1 MKIAEMTLTELQDY
15 ALQLEQD
22 VATRD
27 ASITQ
32 KDEELAELRNTNLLL
47 QERNNKLFVQVEQ
60 GIKGQ
65 QDTEDDGDEVESCE
79 EFAIKNLKGIL
90 K

>member
-65 QDTEDDGDEVESCE
+65 QDTEDDADEVESCE